1 MAEEIVQYQR
11 QAPFIEQ
18 RAEQLLSSIYGIP
31 NYQRQ
36 AGETDAEYE
45 ERLKEIGAARRPDE
59 IVTQGADE
67 TAEDFAARQQEAEQR
82 YQLRLQGLAG
92 IPQAVPA
99 KQVAPLEQAQLTAI
113 QKAQEGLGAYQP
125 FLQGA
130 QQQIGTAGQTIG
142 AGLGAFQAA
151 ARTLDPTQVGTY
163 MDPYQ
168 QQVTQE
174 ALRELDRQ
182 AAMQSQRTAA
192 EAVGAGAFGGSR
204 FGVRE
209 AEEARNLAQVKSQ
222 RIFEDLSRNF
232 LQAQQAQRQTAQQLG
247 TLGTQ
252 TLQGAQTQLQAA
264 QAQSGLGSLTQQ
276 LGGVDINR
284 LLSVGGVQQQQ
295 AQNVLEAA
303 RQTELERQQEPFRR
317 AGFASDI
324 LRGVPTSQIQYTSQP
339 SPSLFQQVAGLGIA
353 GLSTLG
359 ALGGSGAG
367 ISLLS

>member
-1 MAEEIVQYQR
+1 MAEEIVQYSR
-11 QAPFIEQ
+11 QAPFIEE
-18 RAEQLLSSIYGIP
+18 RAEQLLGSVFGVP
-31 NYQRQ
+31 L
-36 AGETDAEYE
+36 APGETLPPRLPGETE
-45 ERLKEIGAARRPDE
+45 EE
-59 IVTQGADE
+59 
-67 TAEDFAARQQEAEQR
+67 
-82 YQLRLQGLAG
+82 YQLRIKGLSG
-92 IPQAVPA
+92 IPQGVPA

-125 FLQGA
+125 FLDASGKSVE
-130 QQQIGTAGQTIG
+130 
-142 AGLGAFQAA
+142 AGLGALTAA
-151 ARTLDPTQVGTY
+151 QQTLDPSQVSTF

-174 ALRELDRQ
+174 ALAELDRQ
-182 AAMQSQRTAA
+182 AAIQGQQTSA
-192 EAVGAGAFGGSR
+192 EAVAAGAFGGSR

-232 LQAQQAQRQTAQQLG
+232 LQAQQAQQRTAQQLG
-247 TLGTQ
+247 SLGTQ
-252 TLQGAQTQLQAA
+252 TLGVA

-295 AQNVLEAA
+295 QQNVLEAA
-303 RQTELERQQEPFRR
+303 RQTELARQQEPFRR

-324 LRGVPTSQIQYTSQP
+324 LRGVPTSQVQYTQQP

-359 ALGGSGAG
+359 ALGGTGAG
-367 ISLLS
+367 VSLLS

>member
-1 MAEEIVQYQR
+1 MAEEIIQYSR
-11 QAPFIEQ
+11 QAPFIED
-18 RAEQLLSSIYGIP
+18 RSEQLLGSVFGIP
-31 NYQRQ
+31 NFQRQ
-36 AGETDAEYE
+36 AGETEEEYQL
-45 ERLKEIGAARRPDE
+45 RLKEIGAEQRPGE
-59 IVTQGADE
+59 S
-67 TAEDFAARQQEAEQR
+67 AEQ
-82 YQLRLQGLAG
+82 YEVRLKGLAG
-92 IPQAVPA
+92 IPQGVPA

-125 FLQGA
+125 FLDASGKA
-130 QQQIGTAGQTIG
+130 VE
-142 AGLGAFQAA
+142 AGLGAISSGVQA
-151 ARTLDPTQVGTY
+151 LDPSQVSTY

-168 QQVTQE
+168 QNVTQA
-174 ALRELDRQ
+174 ALAELDRQ
-182 AAMQSQRTAA
+182 AAIQGQRTSA
-192 EAVGAGAFGGSR
+192 EAVAAGAFGGSR

-222 RIFEDLSRNF
+222 RIFEDLSRNY
-232 LQAQQAQRQTAQQLG
+232 LQAQQAQRATAQQLG
-247 TLGTQ
+247 SLGSQTLGV
-252 TLQGAQTQLQAA
+252 A

-295 AQNVLEAA
+295 QQNTIEAA
-303 RQTELERQQEPFRR
+303 RQTELARQQEPFRR

-359 ALGGSGAG
+359 ALGGTGAG

>member
-1 MAEEIVQYQR
+1 MAEEIVQYSR

-18 RAEQLLSSIYGIP
+18 RAEQLLGSIFGIP
-31 NYQRQ
+31 NFQRQ
-36 AGETDAEYE
+36 AGETEEEYKLRLE
-45 ERLKEIGAARRPDE
+45 ELGATRRPDE
-59 IVTQGADE
+59 TE
-67 TAEDFAARQQEAEQR
+67 EQ
-82 YQLRLQGLAG
+82 YELRLRGLAG
-92 IPQAVPA
+92 IPQGVPA
-99 KQVAPLEQAQLTAI
+99 RQVAGLEQAQLTAI

-125 FLQGA
+125 FLDASGKSVE
-130 QQQIGTAGQTIG
+130 
-142 AGLGAFQAA
+142 AGLGALTAA
-151 ARTLDPTQVGTY
+151 QQTLDPSQVSTF

-168 QQVTQE
+168 QQVTQQ
-174 ALRELDRQ
+174 ALAELDRQ
-182 AAMQSQRTAA
+182 AAMQGQRTSA
-192 EAVGAGAFGGSR
+192 EAVAAGAFGGSR

-232 LQAQQAQRQTAQQLG
+232 LQAQQAQQRTAQQLG
-247 TLGTQ
+247 SLGTQ
-252 TLQGAQTQLQAA
+252 TLGVA

-295 AQNVLEAA
+295 QQNVLEAA
-303 RQTELERQQEPFRR
+303 RQTELARQQEPFRR

-324 LRGVPTSQIQYTSQP
+324 LRGVPTSQVQYTQQP

-359 ALGGSGAG
+359 ALGGTGAG

>member
-11 QAPFIEQ
+11 QAPFIEE
-18 RAEQLLSSIYGIP
+18 RAEQLLGSIYGIP
-31 NYQRQ
+31 NFQRQ
-36 AGETDAEYE
+36 AGETEEEYQL
-45 ERLKEIGAARRPDE
+45 RLKEIGAARRPDE

-82 YQLRLQGLAG
+82 YQLRLKGLAG

-99 KQVAPLEQAQLTAI
+99 KEVAPLEQAQLTAI
-113 QKAQEGLGAYQP
+113 QQAQAGLGAYQP
-125 FLQGA
+125 FLQQA
-130 QQQIGTAGQTIG
+130 EQTVG
-142 AGLGAFQAA
+142 AGLGAIGAGVQ
-151 ARTLDPTQVGTY
+151 TLDPRQVSTY

-174 ALRELDRQ
+174 ALAELDRQ
-182 AAMQSQRTAA
+182 AQMQSQRTAA
-192 EAVGAGAFGGSR
+192 EAVAAGAFGGSR

-222 RIFEDLSRNF
+222 RIFEDLSRNY
-232 LQAQQAQRQTAQQLG
+232 LQAQQAQQQTAQQLG
-247 TLGTQ
+247 QLGTQ
-252 TLQGAQTQLQAA
+252 TLSAA

-276 LGGVDINR
+276 LQGVDINR

-295 AQNVLEAA
+295 QQNVLEAA
-303 RQTELERQQEPFRR
+303 RQTELARQQEPFRR

-324 LRGVPTSQIQYTSQP
+324 LRGVPTSQIQYTQQP

-367 ISLLS
+367 VSLLS